1 MRKIEII
8 TVVLTLLVLLAM
20 PSKASPL
27 VFEDEKGDVI
37 DGITNSTVSKS
48 GADIKRLIYS
58 QYDSGKV
65 IISLE
70 VYGEIDP
77 YTYYTIALTTVEGN
91 KKIGY
96 AIAYLKSEEIAKSLE
111 LNETVNKVLAVENES
126 LDETTSLDHKF
137 EIINE
142 DTLRVTFNLLS
153 PEESISEIAVITMGL
168 EWNQGLNGWLPRYMD
183 LLNCTVEQSQP
194 QQTDNENQTQPSNN
208 ENQQNNKGSPGFEA
222 ILLLPA
228 ILIALLILRNKKN
241 L

>member
-1 MRKIEII
+1 MRKIATI

-27 VFEDEKGDVI
+27 VFEDEKGDVADI
-37 DGITNSTVSKS
+37 LTQSNISKS
-48 GADIKRLIYS
+48 GTDIKRLIYY

-65 IISLE
+65 IVSLE

-77 YTYYTIALTTVEGN
+77 HTYYTVALTTTEGN

-96 AIAYLKSEEIAKSLE
+96 AIAYLKSEEIAKNLGV
-111 LNETVNKVLAVENES
+111 NETVNKVLAVENES
-126 LDETTSLDHKF
+126 FNKTISLDHKF
-137 EIINE
+137 EIINK

-153 PEESISEIAVITMGL
+153 PGESIREIAVMTWGL
-168 EWNQGLNGWLPRYMD
+168 EWNQGLNGWFPRYMD
-183 LLNCTVEQSQP
+183 FLNCTVEQSQP

-208 ENQQNNKGSPGFEA
+208 ENQQDNKGSPGFEA